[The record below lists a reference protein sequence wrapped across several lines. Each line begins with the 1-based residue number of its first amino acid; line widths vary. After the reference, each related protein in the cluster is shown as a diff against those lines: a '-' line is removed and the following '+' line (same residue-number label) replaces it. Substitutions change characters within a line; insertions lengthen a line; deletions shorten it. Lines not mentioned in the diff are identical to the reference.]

1 MLTVPITAALLR
13 GAAELEA
20 GPRGLRPHRLPA
32 AARAVSSDPQ
42 LAMAE
47 AQPAGV
53 RLAFRTTARRVELD
67 VVPTKR
73 VYGGLPARPDGVHE
87 LVVDGAVV
95 ASATA
100 AGGDVI
106 AIDMANGTVER
117 SEGATATLA
126 WDLPEGD
133 HVVEHWLPHDE
144 ETLLVDLRADAAL
157 EPLPARTTWLHHGSS
172 ISHGSNAA
180 TPTGT
185 WPVVAA
191 RTQGLDLVNLGLGG
205 SALLQPLIAE
215 TLRDTPADV
224 VSLELGINLVN
235 QGVVRR
241 SELAG
246 LTHAFLDTV
255 RAGHPDAPLLVI
267 TPIHCAIHETTP
279 GPTAFDPA
287 SFATGSP
294 VYVATGDATD
304 PDALTLVG
312 VREVLAEVVHEREDP
327 RLRLVEGLTL
337 HSADDAR
344 LDPLPDALHPGPAT
358 HRQMGERF
366 AEVLA
371 DVGAGL
377 TR

>member
-1 MLTVPITAALLR
+1 MHTVPITTDLLR
-13 GAAELEA
+13 GVAELEP

-32 AARAVSSDPQ
+32 AARAVSTDPQ

-73 VYGGLPARPDGVHE
+73 VYAGLPARPDGVHE
-87 LVVDGAVV
+87 LVVDGEVA

-100 AGGDVI
+100 PGGDVI
-106 AIDMANGTVER
+106 AIDMATGGVER
-117 SEGATATLA
+117 TEGDAVTLA
-126 WDLPEGD
+126 WDLPDGD

-144 ETLLVDLRADAAL
+144 ETLLVALRADAPL
-157 EPLPARTTWLHHGSS
+157 EPLPARPVWLHHGSS

-191 RTQGLDLVNLGLGG
+191 RATGVDLVSLGLGG

-255 RAGHPDAPLLVI
+255 RAGHPEAPLLVI

-294 VYVATGDATD
+294 LFVATGDAGD
-304 PDALTLVG
+304 PDALTLTG
-312 VREVLAEVVHEREDP
+312 VREVLAEVVAERDDE
-327 RLRLVEGLTL
+327 RMTLVDGLSL
-337 HSADDAR
+337 HSADDAAI
-344 LDPLPDALHPGPAT
+344 DPLPDALHPGPTT
-358 HRQMGERF
+358 HRRMGERF
-366 AEVLA
+366 AQVLA
-371 DVGAGL
+371 EASIAL